1 MRRSTKKIAQA
12 MGAEFIG
19 RLPHVGGGA
28 FAAARLPALVAALRR
43 QLQPG
48 RGLRPGRPTNSTWVL
63 HPKVPMSE
71 ATKRMLERLANRMS
85 TKERRVSA
93 MQVAAKILEAA
104 IAELTTK
111 D

>member
-1 MRRSTKKIAQA
+1 MRRTTKRIAQA
-12 MGAEFIG
+12 MGAEYVG

-28 FAAARLPALVAALRR
+28 FAAARLPALVTALKR

-48 RGLRPGRPTNSTWVL
+48 RGLRPGRPTDSAWVL
-63 HPKVPMSE
+63 HPKVPMSA
-71 ATKRMLERLANRMS
+71 ATKRMLVRLANQMS
-85 TKERRVSA
+85 TEERRVSA